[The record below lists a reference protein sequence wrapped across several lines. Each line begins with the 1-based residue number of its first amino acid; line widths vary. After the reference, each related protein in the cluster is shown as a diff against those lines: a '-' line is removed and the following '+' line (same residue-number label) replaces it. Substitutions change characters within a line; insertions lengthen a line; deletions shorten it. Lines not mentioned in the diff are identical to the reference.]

1 MEPHGPRHRRSHA
14 ATGSGNAETRRRGN
28 GGAAQREAEALSVVI
43 GAAYDAALDPGL
55 WPAAVSEACR
65 FLDCAY
71 GALGAA
77 DLLRNDV
84 NFIVQWGYSDETWD
98 AYLTRYHHMNPFN
111 APAFRTRIGDVVVGS
126 RHETY
131 PSFLAS
137 DFYRDFAAPLG
148 IVDAV
153 QATIDR
159 SASGLALLNCV
170 RHRDAGVATDTQL
183 RRMRLIA
190 PHFRRAIL
198 VGGIIDRHAVQAA
211 AFVEAIDR
219 LVAGVFL
226 VNPHGVMIHANR
238 SGEKMIAAG
247 DPVST
252 GKGGELA
259 AVDAAAS
266 QMLKRAFSAAG
277 AGDIAIGSTGMAVPL
292 AGLDGRTFVANVLP
306 LEAGARR
313 EAAQHHSAASALF
326 VRETRVDLDTAIGAA
341 AQLYGLTAA
350 EMRVVRAV
358 VEVGGIPAVAAFL
371 GTSRGTVKSQLDAI
385 FRKTATRRQA
395 ELVGLITGYASR
407 V

>member
-1 MEPHGPRHRRSHA
+1 MEPDRPRHRRSHA
-14 ATGSGNAETRRRGN
+14 ATGSGNAETRRRGSR
-28 GGAAQREAEALSVVI
+28 GAVQQEAEALSGVI
-43 GAAYDAALDPGL
+43 GAAYDAALDAGL
-55 WPAAVSEACR
+55 WPAALSEACR

-71 GALGAA
+71 GAMGSV

-84 NFIVQWGYSDETWD
+84 NFIVQWGYSAETWD
-98 AYLTRYHHMNPFN
+98 DYLHRHHHMNPFN

-131 PSFLAS
+131 PTFLAS

-148 IVDAV
+148 MIDAV

-219 LVAGVFL
+219 VAAGVFL
-226 VNPHGVMIHANR
+226 VNAHGVLIHANR
-238 SGEKMIAAG
+238 SGERMIAAG
-247 DPVST
+247 DPVGV
-252 GKGGELA
+252 GKGGGLA
-259 AVDAAAS
+259 AIDAAAN
-266 QMLKRAFSAAG
+266 QILGKAFAAAA
-277 AGDIAIGSTGMAVPL
+277 AGDIAIGAAGMAVPL
-292 AGLDGRTFVANVLP
+292 VGLDDRMFVASVLP
-306 LEAGARR
+306 LNAGARR
-313 EAAQHHSAASALF
+313 EAARHHSAVAALF
-326 VRETRVDLDTAIGAA
+326 LRETKVDLDAAIGAA
-341 AQLYGLTAA
+341 AQLYGLTTA
-350 EMRVVRAV
+350 ETRVVRAV

-371 GTSRGTVKSQLDAI
+371 GTTRSTVKSQLDAI

-395 ELVGLITGYASR
+395 ELVGLITGYANR
-407 V
+407 A